1 MNSPDDHGKFRG
13 EQLADI
19 HLEAEWRRAIR
30 QRTYDVRMVAPL
42 ERLGI
47 TPDQLPAVGVERVEF
62 FGSGRAYYRPAEN
75 GRLALIV
82 AVADMVSAPEL
93 GGMAEVR
100 KIRDLVAVD
109 IATRHVAI
117 RDGYGTALGADNV
130 ADARLKGAPI
140 LLADTV
146 LAWLRAPRRH
156 GVHHRLAFGRLPARW
171 HCGALPVPGDGK
183 ARLGLRSPVIGIA

>member
-1 MNSPDDHGKFRG
+1 MSFSGDYGKFRG
-13 EQLADI
+13 GQFDEI
-19 HLEAEWRRAIR
+19 HLEAEWQRAVR
-30 QRTYDVRMVAPL
+30 QRTYDVRTVAPL

-62 FGSGRAYYRPAEN
+62 FGSGRGYYRPAED

-82 AVADMVSAPEL
+82 AATDMVCAPEL

-100 KIRDLVAVD
+100 NIRDLVAVD

-117 RDGYGTALGADNV
+117 RDGYGIALGADNV

-140 LLADTV
+140 LLTNTV
-146 LAWLRAPRRH
+146 LAWLRAPRRG
-156 GVHHRLAFGRLPARW
+156 GVHHRLALGRFPVGR
-171 HCGALPVPGDGK
+171 GRSALPVPGD
-183 ARLGLRSPVIGIA
+183 